1 MDGERSVGH
10 AGQAPERIARPRRAE
25 SALGEHSTGEH
36 PAGDTGGGN
45 AADDREYREVFT
57 GGPTPMAICDPS
69 GSVVEVNPA
78 LRQLLGYDDRDLG
91 SMSLHDL
98 FTADD
103 AEELLETY
111 TALAGGAGDQYLRE
125 QRRLWRADGDQMWTF
140 LAVSVLRDSEGTVHR
155 FLTTV
160 EDSGQLQHLQE
171 RLHYQ
176 GLHDLLT
183 GLPNRQ
189 FFRTRLQ
196 STLGRLPEQET
207 ITLYHLGL
215 DGLGL
220 INNGLGYEVG
230 DSVIK
235 AAARTLEGLVEGEEA
250 LVARFGGTEF
260 AILVH
265 ESDSTPSLPAFAS
278 MINEE
283 LSEPIYFG
291 EDGIATSASIGVAR
305 RTAGETSA
313 EDMIWAAEV
322 ALREAENTGKRQWAL
337 FDPERAPDERID
349 AKLAA
354 VVPGALEMGGFDV
367 TFRPIIALGSRRVAA
382 LWAQLGWRT
391 EERGPLDH
399 AQCLELAE
407 RSGVTLSLRDWLLR
421 TAWEHAHVWH
431 SAGYRPNV
439 VVDLSAHQTQDPD
452 LVATVRSILGAGEL
466 DPQHLW
472 LSLPVEAL
480 AGQHEETRENVG
492 VLGELGVSIALH
504 GFHGSPVELRHLR
517 DLPVSAVRLDP
528 ALVDIVRS
536 AANDQAPEVRSVA
549 QAIPLTH
556 AYDVRVA
563 VHGIETEEEAMRWR
577 AMGCSISAGTLHGD
591 PVEPFA
597 VPTFLKRVGT
607 EDV

>member
-1 MDGERSVGH
+1 MDVGR
-10 AGQAPERIARPRRAE
+10 AGRAPERIARPRRAE
-25 SALGEHSTGEH
+25 S
-36 PAGDTGGGN
+36 GDRSG
-45 AADDREYREVFT
+45 DYRDVFT
-57 GGPTPMAICDPS
+57 CGPVPMAICEPS
-69 GSVVEVNPA
+69 GAVVEINDA
-78 LRQLLGYDDRDLG
+78 LRQLLDRGDREPT
-91 SMSLHDL
+91 SLHEL
-98 FTADD
+98 FTTEDVG
-103 AEELLETY
+103 ELLATC
-111 TALAGGAGDQYLRE
+111 TALTGGADRQHLRE
-125 QRRLWRADGDQMWTF
+125 QRPVQHADGHQVWTS
-140 LAVSVLRDSEGTVHR
+140 LAVSALRDSDGSAHH
-155 FLTTV
+155 FLITV
-160 EDSGQLQHLQE
+160 EDSSGLHHLQE

-176 GLHDLLT
+176 GLHDVLT

-189 FFRTRLQ
+189 FFRTRLETALGQ
-196 STLGRLPEQET
+196 LPGQDTL
-207 ITLYHLGL
+207 TLYHLGL
-215 DGLGL
+215 EGFGL

-235 AAARTLEGLVEGEEA
+235 AVARTLERLVQDEEA

-260 AILVH
+260 AVLVH
-265 ESDSTPSLPAFAS
+265 ESDATPGVSAFAS

-291 EDGIATSASIGVAR
+291 EHGIATSASIGVAR
-305 RTAGETSA
+305 RTVGGTGA
-313 EDMIWAAEV
+313 EDMVRAAEV
-322 ALREAENTGKRQWAL
+322 ALRKAESTGKRQWAL
-337 FDPERAPDERID
+337 FDPQRAPDERID

-354 VVPGALEMGGFDV
+354 VVPGALEMGGLDV

-391 EERGPLDH
+391 DERGPLDH

-452 LVATVRSILGAGEL
+452 LVATVRRVLDAGEL

-480 AGQHEETRENVG
+480 TGQHEETRENVG

-504 GFHGSPVELRHLR
+504 GFRGSPVELRNLR

-528 ALVDIVRS
+528 ALVDLVRS
-536 AANDQAPEVRSVA
+536 AADDQAPEVRSVT
-549 QAIPLTH
+549 QAIPLIH

-563 VHGIETEEEAMRWR
+563 VHGIDTEEQAKRWR
-577 AMGCSISAGTLHGD
+577 AMGCSISAGALHGD

-597 VPTFLKRVGT
+597 VPAFLKRIGI
-607 EDV
+607 EDA